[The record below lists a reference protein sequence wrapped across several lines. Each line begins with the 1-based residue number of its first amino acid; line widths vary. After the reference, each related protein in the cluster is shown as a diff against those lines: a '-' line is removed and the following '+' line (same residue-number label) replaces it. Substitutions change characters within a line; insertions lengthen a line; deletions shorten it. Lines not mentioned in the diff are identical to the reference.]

1 MRPFSP
7 IICII
12 LSTLLFSACE
22 AKPNYQQVKWV
33 YDGDTLLLKDG
44 RKVRIIGI
52 NTPEVAHHKKKGE
65 RYGREATEQLRA
77 LLKQSGNRIR
87 LEMGEERLDRYKR
100 HLAHVFLPDGRDISL
115 WMLKNG
121 WATTMIFPPNTH
133 YIDNYQQAER
143 SAQKKKLNIW
153 QQKNVQITTSSQL
166 KKSYTGYVRLKAQIK
181 RVNIRKK
188 SLILQLDKKI
198 LIKLGKRYFKYFTAY
213 DPKKLLHKNII
224 ISGILKK
231 RRDKRTIAL
240 RHPAQLDILN

>member
-1 MRPFSP
+1 MRPFSH

-22 AKPNYQQVKWV
+22 AKPNGQQVKWV

-44 RKVRIIGI
+44 RKIRIIGI

-77 LLKQSGNRIR
+77 LLKQSHNRIR
-87 LEMGEERLDRYKR
+87 LEIGEEPLDRYKR
-100 HLAHVFLPDGRDISL
+100 HLAHVFLPDGTDISL
-115 WMLKNG
+115 WMLKKG
-121 WATTMIFPPNTH
+121 WATTMIFPPNTR
-133 YIDNYQQAER
+133 YVDDYQQAEQ

-153 QQKNVQITTSSQL
+153 QQKNFQITTPSQL

-181 RVNIRKK
+181 HVNIRKK
-188 SLILQLDKKI
+188 SLILQLDQKI
-198 LIKLGKRYFKYFTAY
+198 LIKLGKRYFKYFNTY
-213 DPKKLLHKNII
+213 DPKRLLHKNII

-231 RRDKRTIAL
+231 RRGKRILTL

>member
-1 MRPFSP
+1 MRPFFY
-7 IICII
+7 IICIL
-12 LSTLLFSACE
+12 LSILLFNACD
-22 AKPNYQQVKWV
+22 AQPHDQQVKWV

-44 RKVRIIGI
+44 RKIRIIGI

-77 LLKQSGNRIR
+77 LLKQSNNRVR
-87 LEMGEERLDRYKR
+87 LELGKEKLDRYKR

-133 YIDNYQQAER
+133 YIEDYQQAEHT
-143 SAQKKKLNIW
+143 AQKKKLNIW
-153 QQKNVQITTSSQL
+153 RQKNHQIITSSQL
-166 KKSYTGYVRLKAQIK
+166 KKSYTGYVRLKARIK
-181 RVNIRKK
+181 KIKLRKK
-188 SLILQLDKKI
+188 SVILQLDKKI
-198 LIKLGKRYFKYFTAY
+198 LIKLGKRYIKYFDTY

-224 ISGILKK
+224 ISGILRKH
-231 RRDKRTIAL
+231 RGKRTITL